1 MNAFEKRRAHRALL
15 RKARSDDDRANKV
28 AEVWSRARRYE
39 AAFEALYGYVPSVR
53 YVKGWYW
60 TGMEKYRASEFDKR
74 IARLEALWHIQQNP
88 PVEIEDEI

>member
-15 RKARSDDDRANKV
+15 RKARSDGARAMKIR
-28 AEVWSRARRYE
+28 EVWSRTKRFEE
-39 AAFEALYGYVPSVR
+39 AHKAIYGWCGVVR

-60 TGMEKYRASEFDKR
+60 AEGTKYRASDFDKR
-74 IARLEALWHIQQNP
+74 IEYLEALWHIQQNP